1 MTDTDAL
8 AELEVLIRDR
18 MRLAMRDKVLFERE
32 SARLNGQL
40 LQGEINMGVAVLSW
54 IERLRAGTPAAEIEV
69 EVEDAEEP
77 NA

>member
-8 AELEVLIRDR
+8 AELEILIRDR

-32 SARLNGQL
+32 GARLNGQL
-40 LQGEINMGVAVLSW
+40 LQGEINMGAAVISW
-54 IERLRAGTPAAEIEV
+54 IERLRAGTPAAEIE
-69 EVEDAEEP
+69 EEIEDAEEP